1 MFFFSLK
8 AQRERARGEKKRSE
22 LIRFPTFFSLHHTHK
37 NPSPSAPWRVSSTGG
52 RAPRRRSRLLCP
64 RKSSRGLFPR
74 CTRSAGNSTTSG
86 AASASAASSSSSRRL
101 RQVPQRLLRPCL
113 PTLTSPRWLSSRGTA
128 ERPRASRQRGA
139 WRSSTCSG
147 RRWRVRGE
155 QRVFP
160 LIFLHPLFLLLLLV
174 YRLSLLLSSSPSPTA
189 SRPL

>member
-1 MFFFSLK
+1 MS
-8 AQRERARGEKKRSE
+8 SSV
-22 LIRFPTFFSLHHTHK
+22 FPLFFSLHHTHTK
-37 NPSPSAPWRVSSTGG
+37 KSQSERTLA
-52 RAPRRRSRLLCP
+52 RLLD
-64 RKSSRGLFPR
+64 RRTG
-74 CTRSAGNSTTSG
+74 STAAL
-86 AASASAASSSSSRRL
+86 AASLPTEKLPGALSPLHKKRRQQHHFWASAASSSSSRRL
-101 RQVPQRLLRPCL
+101 RQLPQRLLRPCL